1 MDSIIKEQVLRYIL
15 YMFTSEK
22 QLLNTYLTKQLITKF
37 NLSRFQVYRLIKR
50 LEQEQVIRI
59 NRISKHLSEIQL
71 INAHRLIDL
80 ISATHARN
88 QRTSQQTPEHEPS
101 KKELL
106 RHARQLLKHN
116 YKRQSSIHRKATE
129 KYSLKAVLSE
139 EEQLELLADFELW
152 LMDVSDR
159 VLLFRD
165 VNEELQIL
173 PYQTRFNSRLKAL
186 EIVKNAEKTFQIAKQ
201 RYINAVF
208 LTLTLPPIFPQRLAL
223 WALSY
228 LLHRIKAYLRRKSKE
243 TIPHFRVDE
252 PQTSFNPHSH
262 IIIFSIDWI
271 MEKEQFTQYLE
282 KHLTEFLQNLGHH
295 YKKTINNRATDYDIL
310 ALNELGQL
318 FIKKYNK
325 YKRQHA
331 KYTGPVNWLTRIKL
345 ESNDYV
351 FENPP
356 PDAHKLKSSKA
367 TAYDGGK
374 VSVFDYIKYYIISNL
389 IEATQIEENGV
400 SKADKPAL
408 VWYWLNRRP
417 FYFASPKIRPLKIK
431 KPPSGWQFIGSFYVH
446 NDTFI
451 YELLMTSQHRAHA

>member
-1 MDSIIKEQVLRYIL
+1 MDNIIKEQVLRYIL
-15 YMFTSEK
+15 YLFTYEK
-22 QLLNTYLTKQLITKF
+22 QLLNTYLTKQLTTRF
-37 NLSRFQVYRLIKR
+37 NLSRYQVYRLIKR

-88 QRTSQQTPEHEPS
+88 QRTSQQTPEHEPT

-106 RHARQLLKHN
+106 RHARQLLKQRW
-116 YKRQSSIHRKATE
+116 KKQSSIHRKATE

-139 EEQLELLADFELW
+139 EEQLELMGEFELW

-173 PYQTRFNSRLKAL
+173 PYQTRFNSRIKAL

-201 RYINAVF
+201 RYSNAVF

-243 TIPHFRVDE
+243 TVPHFRVDE
-252 PQTSFNPHSH
+252 PQSSFNSHSH
-262 IIIFSIDWI
+262 VIVFSIDWI
-271 MEKEQFTQYLE
+271 MEKEQFTEYLE

-295 YKKTINNRATDYDIL
+295 YKKTINNRATDYDVL
-310 ALNELGQL
+310 ALNELGQIY
-318 FIKKYNK
+318 IKKYNK
-325 YKRQHA
+325 YKKQHK
-331 KYTGPVNWLTRIKL
+331 KYAGPVNWLTRIVL

-356 PDAHKLKSSKA
+356 PDARKMRKAKA

-417 FYFASPKIRPLKIK
+417 FYYSSPKIRPLKPK
-431 KPPSGWQFIGSFYVH
+431 KPPSGWTFLGSFYVH
-446 NDTFI
+446 QDTFI
-451 YELLMTSQHRAHA
+451 YELLTTSQHRAHA

>member
-1 MDSIIKEQVLRYIL
+1 MDNITKEQVLRYIL
-15 YMFTSEK
+15 YLFTD
-22 QLLNTYLTKQLITKF
+22 QNVILNTYLTKKLTDKF
-37 NLSRFQVYRLIKR
+37 SLSRFQVYRLIKT
-50 LEQEQVIRI
+50 LEKQQIIKI
-59 NRISKHLSEIQL
+59 NRISKHLSELEL
-71 INAHRLIDL
+71 INPHKLIDL

-88 QRTSQQTPEHEPS
+88 SRTLNTTDEHEPS

-106 RHARQLLKHN
+106 RHARQLLKQRW
-116 YKRQSSIHRKATE
+116 KRQSSIHRKATE

-139 EEQLELLADFELW
+139 EEQLELLSEFELW

-165 VNEELQIL
+165 YNDELHL
-173 PYQTRFNSRLKAL
+173 LTYQTRFNSRIKAL
-186 EIVKNAEKTFQIAKQ
+186 EIVKNAEKTFSIAKQ
-201 RYINAVF
+201 RYSNAVF

-243 TIPHFRVDE
+243 TVPHFRVDE
-252 PQTSFNPHSH
+252 PQSSFNPHSH
-262 IIIFSIDWI
+262 IIIFSVDFI
-271 MEKEQFTQYLE
+271 MNKQEFTEYLE
-282 KHLTEFLQNLGHH
+282 KHLTEFLQNLGRH

-325 YKRQHA
+325 YKKQHP
-331 KYTGPVNWLTRIKL
+331 KYSGPINWLTRIVL

-356 PDAHKLKSSKA
+356 PDAHKLRANKA

-374 VSVFDYIKYYIISNL
+374 ISVFDYIKYYIISNL
-389 IEATQIEENGV
+389 IEATTIEEHGV

-417 FYFASPKIRPLKIK
+417 FYYTSPKIRPLRIK
-431 KPPSGWQFIGSFYVH
+431 KPPSGWTFLGSFYVH

-451 YELLMTSQHRAHA
+451 HELLMTSQHRAHA